1 MYTVW
6 IMVGGWHKE
15 PHTNLQAAML
25 TWKML
30 RAEGFTCF
38 VVLGGH
44 HDADWRWAWS
54 ALCSTS

>member
-38 VVLGGH
+38 VVLGGG
-44 HDADWRWAWS
+44 A
-54 ALCSTS
+54 